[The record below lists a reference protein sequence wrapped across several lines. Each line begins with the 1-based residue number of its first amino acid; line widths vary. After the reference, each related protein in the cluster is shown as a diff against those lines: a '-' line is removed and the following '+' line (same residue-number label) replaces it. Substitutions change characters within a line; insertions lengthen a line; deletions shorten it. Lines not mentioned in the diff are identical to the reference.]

1 MQKQGELYIYIY
13 IYSSVWLLL
22 RLEKQKM
29 EAERTYIPVLFNLKI
44 YSFNKR

>member
-1 MQKQGELYIYIY
+1 MQKQGELYIY